1 MGTFLPVGKVCISH
15 PKYEDNYCSVLL
27 WLTTV
32 ILLKSHHTRHL
43 LGENFKKKKF
53 APSLNNKIFRI
64 FVAWKPYIVY
74 ILNTYPASEV
84 KEEAENIFKDQALG
98 YYTAGVLCQ
107 NAEQKI
113 AKLIQK
119 RRGIKFHVIWVSS
132 MIKQLVDHWILH
144 T

>member
-43 LGENFKKKKF
+43 LGENFKKKNLHHHSIIKSF
-53 APSLNNKIFRI
+53 EFLLRESH
-64 FVAWKPYIVY
+64 IVY

-84 KEEAENIFKDQALG
+84 KEEAENIFKDQAF
-98 YYTAGVLCQ
+98 Y
-107 NAEQKI
+107 KP
-113 AKLIQK
+113 
-119 RRGIKFHVIWVSS
+119 
-132 MIKQLVDHWILH
+132 
-144 T
+144 